1 MCREDAFSFCVYNEP
16 NASLDRFVLAQ
27 GSVQTRI
34 WRMYIIELLSEMVYR
49 EPGIYFTRF
58 VLAQGSVQTRIW
70 RMYIIELLSE
80 MMYREPGVT
89 FTKCIFSHTLPHTKE
104 KENGGMRQ

>member
-16 NASLDRFVLAQ
+16 NASLD
-27 GSVQTRI
+27 
-34 WRMYIIELLSEMVYR
+34 
-49 EPGIYFTRF
+49 RF